1 MPFFCYLLECSD
13 GTYYCGWT
21 KDVNRR
27 VETHNKGR
35 GARYT
40 RSRRPVKLVY
50 FEELPNQGDA
60 MRRERKLKQKS
71 HDQKAAMIRQFAE
84 NDHDQD

>member
-71 HDQKAAMIRQFAE
+71 HDQKAAMARQFAE
-84 NDHDQD
+84 SDHEQA